1 MKVNTS
7 MATALRLLMVVLFS
21 IAVIIFVKMY
31 DVAPGGDPIPLTR
44 GIPSAPSEVKPIST
58 NIQPPHPKEASNE
71 EESFPEVAVPKS
83 QWAGLSG
90 DFIDWDFSLGKEGS
104 EYLKLSATEKENL
117 DSILSTYRR
126 KLQEMESLRAIAQSG
141 EKGSTVR
148 IPSIDEAQSKKIQ
161 SEFKEELSKSI
172 GSNRAE
178 FLLTAGKQGL
188 LLASGNFGAVDR
200 LITFVPGAALPQG
213 GGGKWKVN
221 ITSVPG
227 IAGEPS
233 ASGGRLQL
241 VGDLVSKSFYFD
253 EIPPVLSHLIEP

>member
-1 MKVNTS
+1 MP
-7 MATALRLLMVVLFS
+7 MAMGLLVAVLVSITAILLPKRAGSVP
-21 IAVIIFVKMY
+21 
-31 DVAPGGDPIPLTR
+31 DGDPISVNR
-44 GIPSAPSEVKPIST
+44 NVSGAPSKAKSVSTSIKP
-58 NIQPPHPKEASNE
+58 PPSKEASHV

-83 QWAGLSG
+83 QWAGLAG
-90 DFIDWDFSLGKEGS
+90 EFIGWDFSLGKEGS

-161 SEFKEELSKSI
+161 SEFKEELSESI